1 MLNPKANLVRLI
13 RRTQTLV
20 SIILFFI
27 TMVFCWKTTGLELEK
42 IQLSFWG
49 SNELRFGWVWNSIII
64 TLSLSILANNILFIK
79 RHVRLRRKNIS
90 YIMFSFVALCLMM
103 LGIFNLD
110 YGVLHDL
117 PAWLYFFMY
126 PLSIFVMAYLNR
138 KFLLYREWFTH
149 LIFSIILIIVPITF
163 ITMFEGLAIPEILH
177 SVIVSIWNIYTA
189 FKRFDVNLKMSK
201 Q

>member
-1 MLNPKANLVRLI
+1 MVLI
-13 RRTQTLV
+13 
-20 SIILFFI
+20 
-27 TMVFCWKTTGLELEK
+27 FCWHTNGLELEK

-49 SNELRFGWVWNSIII
+49 SDELRFGWLWNSIII
-64 TLSLSILANNILFIK
+64 LLSVSILVNNLLFVK
-79 RHVRLRRKNIS
+79 KHVRLREKNVP
-90 YIMFSFVALCLMM
+90 YIMFSFVAMCLMM

-117 PAWLYFFMY
+117 PAWVYFFAY

-149 LIFSIILIIVPITF
+149 LIFSIIMIIVPIF
-163 ITMFEGLAIPEILH
+163 FVTMFEGLAIPEILH
-177 SVIVSIWNIYTA
+177 SVIVSIWNIYVA
-189 FKRFDVNLKMSK
+189 FKRFDISLKTSK

>member
-1 MLNPKANLVRLI
+1 
-13 RRTQTLV
+13 
-20 SIILFFI
+20 
-27 TMVFCWKTTGLELEK
+27 MVFCWKTAGLELEK
-42 IQLSFWG
+42 IQMSFWG
-49 SNELRFGWVWNSIII
+49 SSEMRFGWVWNSIII

-79 RHVRLRRKNIS
+79 RHIRLRKKNIS
-90 YIMFSFVALCLMM
+90 YIMFSFVAMCLMM

-110 YGVLHDL
+110 YGMLHDL

-189 FKRFDVNLKMSK
+189 FKRFDIGFKTTK
-201 Q
+201 